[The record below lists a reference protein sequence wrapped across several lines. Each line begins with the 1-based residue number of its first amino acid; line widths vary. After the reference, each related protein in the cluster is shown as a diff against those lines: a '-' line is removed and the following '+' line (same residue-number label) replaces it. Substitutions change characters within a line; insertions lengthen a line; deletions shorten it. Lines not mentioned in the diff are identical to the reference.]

1 MAEYIERN
9 KLLMELAEEFDKHN
23 PNNSE
28 GSNIRRGISF
38 AAKIIKNQPI
48 INTAEVKY
56 GKWIGDRG
64 GNKVYDNFKCSV
76 CDFYSDTLNRY
87 RLGTYCENCG
97 AKLK

>member
-1 MAEYIERN
+1 MVEYIDRN
-9 KLLMELAEEFDKHN
+9 KLLIDLAEEYDKYN
-23 PNNSE
+23 PDTLE
-28 GSNIRRGISF
+28 GSNARLCLSI
-38 AAKIIKNQPI
+38 AAKIIKNQPA

-87 RLGTYCENCG
+87 CLGTYCENCG